1 MEVNE
6 ALVDK
11 LAKLSRLRFNEEE
24 KDAIRKDLER
34 MISFVQKMDE
44 VNTDEVQPLLH
55 MSTEI
60 NQFRKD
66 EVQGH
71 VEKKAALRSAAN
83 HNEDFFLVP
92 KVIKQ

>member
-11 LAKLSRLRFNEEE
+11 LAKLSRLGFSDGE
-24 KDAIRKDLER
+24 KDAIRNDLQR

-44 VNTDEVQPLLH
+44 VNTDSVEPLLH
-55 MSTEI
+55 MSAGS
-60 NQFRKD
+60 NRFRKD
-66 EVQGH
+66 EVQGQ
-71 VEKKAALRSAAN
+71 VEKIAALRSAGN